1 MKTIKTVCGEI
12 KPEELGFTSM
22 HEHLLCDFTE
32 MMKLSIEAAVRAQI
46 EYIPESMLAL
56 NMHNLYALRT
66 GMGTFS
72 KECASLY
79 DMDYMVG
86 ELKAFAAM
94 GGKAIVDASP
104 IAAKAGKNII
114 GLRELSEKS
123 GVHVVTCTGLYTA
136 ATQPEEYKEMSEDD
150 LTVLFRK
157 QMENGMDD
165 TDIKPGFMKCA
176 INTVGDCMGV
186 DASEIKAVRACARV
200 AAETGCSIHIHNG
213 YPMGMNECVPV
224 AQMVLD
230 LGVLPEKLLMLHMDS
245 LILRPHTDL
254 EYISDFNAVKSV
266 NIDLMLKL
274 LDMGVNVGFDSW
286 DMQVGGFPTNT
297 DRLKALVELL
307 KRGYGKQIVMGHDT
321 YDKSRGV
328 AYGYTGYTGFI
339 RNALPTL
346 KQLGFEKEIN
356 DLTVENPARILAY

>member
-1 MKTIKTVCGEI
+1 MKTITTVCGKI

-32 MMKLSIEAAVRAQI
+32 MMKCSIAPAARAGVEQI
-46 EYIPESMLAL
+46 PASMLAL
-56 NMHNLYALRT
+56 NMANLYGLRS
-66 GMGTFS
+66 GMGSFS
-72 KECASLY
+72 KDCTTLG
-79 DMDYMVG
+79 DMEYMVG

-104 IAAKAGKNII
+104 MAAKTGKDLK
-114 GLRELSEKS
+114 GLQELSEKS
-123 GVHVVTCTGLYTA
+123 GVHVVTCTGLYVA
-136 ATQPEEYKEMSEDD
+136 STQPEEYKNMSEDD
-150 LTVLFRK
+150 LVALFKR
-157 QMENGMDD
+157 QMDEGMDD
-165 TDIKPGFMKCA
+165 TKVKPGFMKCA

-186 DASEIKAVRACARV
+186 DESEIKAVRACARV

-224 AQMVLD
+224 AQMVLE
-230 LGVLPEKLLMLHMDS
+230 LGVRPEKLLMLHMDS

-254 EYISDFNAVKSV
+254 EYISDINTVKTV
-266 NIDLMLKL
+266 DIELMRRL

-286 DMQVGGFPTNT
+286 DMQVGGFPTNV

-307 KRGYGKQIVMGHDT
+307 KRGYGGQIVMGHDV

-328 AYGYTGYTGFI
+328 AYGYSGYTGFI
-339 RNALPTL
+339 RSALPTL
-346 KQLGFEKEIN
+346 RQLGFEKEIGL
-356 DLTVENPARILAY
+356 LTVENPAKILAY